1 MNPLNTPAF
10 DTANASPN
18 LAACPSIGSIGDSFD
33 NALGESTN
41 SLYKAE
47 LIRGPDQG
55 PWRTIE
61 DVELATLGWVH
72 WFNTERIHSYL
83 DDTSPDY
90 FEAAYAA
97 QQADQPMVGI
107 Q

>member
-1 MNPLNTPAF
+1 M
-10 DTANASPN
+10 DR
-18 LAACPSIGSIGDSFD
+18 AARLVPSIRPLE
-33 NALGESTN
+33 A
-41 SLYKAE
+41 
-47 LIRGPDQG
+47 GPDQG

>member
-1 MNPLNTPAF
+1 M
-10 DTANASPN
+10 
-18 LAACPSIGSIGDSFD
+18 LA
-33 NALGESTN
+33 ESTN

-55 PWRTIE
+55 PWRTVD
-61 DVELATLGWVH
+61 DVELATLAWVH
-72 WFNTERIHSYL
+72 WFNHDRIHGYL
-83 DDTSPDY
+83 NDESPDE

>member
-1 MNPLNTPAF
+1 MTIYR
-10 DTANASPN
+10 
-18 LAACPSIGSIGDSFD
+18 SI
-33 NALGESTN
+33 NALAETIN
-41 SLYKAE
+41 SLYKTE